1 MVAVLPAATVR
12 FAAWVDIRSAASI
25 CVTSLA
31 ESFPVLSSA
40 PPETVAVFVTD
51 DAAFGATFTVSVIGS
66 KLVPANST
74 SPRVH
79 CNGERVQFQ
88 FGPLKSVAVSPAG
101 SVSLTVIRADVSAP
115 PLLETVIV

>member
-1 MVAVLPAATVR
+1 MLVVFPAATVR
-12 FAAWVDIRSAASI
+12 LAVCADINSAASI

-31 ESFPVLSSA
+31 ESFAVLDSA
-40 PPETVAVFVTD
+40 PPETVAVLFTD

-66 KLVPANST
+66 KLVPAKST

-79 CNGERVQFQ
+79 CSGERVQFQ
-88 FGPLKSVAVSPAG
+88 FVPLKSVAVSPAG
-101 SVSLTVIRADVSAP
+101 KLSFTVIRAEVSAP